1 MTFREAGV
9 PIREL
14 HMQLAQDTE
23 ELEEPWAA
31 CQQGEPHVGDSSR
44 QAATAPGPVPT
55 FAE

>member
-1 MTFREAGV
+1 MTFGEAGV